1 MASEIIVNTIK
12 APTTGANANKIIVG
26 SGQELD
32 ASAGLITP
40 SGHVIQTS
48 AESRVNDLQIS
59 INNSSVNT
67 AITQLTSTITPIKA
81 SSRIKVD
88 LHTQAYAPSGQY
100 LGFMIFRSVD
110 GGSYTGT
117 HGKPHA
123 FIGALSGWQDIHI
136 SIIDSPTYTLGNAI
150 SYRPYVYTY
159 NTSAT
164 TYFGWGSS
172 AGGSVSSMYA
182 QEIAQ

>member
-1 MASEIIVNTIK
+1 MASELQVTTIRGV
-12 APTTGANANKIIVG
+12 PTGANANQIIVG

-59 INNSSVNT
+59 INNSSANT
-67 AITQLTSTITPIKA
+67 AITQITSTITPVKA

-100 LGFMIFRSVD
+100 LGIMIFRSVA

-117 HGKPHA
+117 TGKPHA
-123 FIGALSGWQDIHI
+123 FIGALNGWQDVHI
-136 SIIDSPTYTLGNAI
+136 SFIDSPTYTLGEAI

-172 AGGSVSSMYA
+172 AGGSVTSMYT
-182 QEIAQ
+182 QEIA